1 MNALRFIVDM
11 SVRKKLIF
19 GFGVVLLIS
28 LLSAW
33 LSYGRMQ
40 TIQHLIERLV
50 KVDEIETLVVDARM
64 NEKNYLLRHDEQYIG
79 QALALTQQAAELSE
93 ETRKILRYPEI
104 AAQIGSLQQYLGNY
118 RDSLASLRQHQ
129 QSAIDAQQQLESSAR
144 QAIER
149 FEELEFRLSS
159 EAIRQLRSIGETN
172 GLRMLDV
179 AGQANVL
186 SKAVLM
192 VRQAEKN
199 YVSNRNP
206 LYADEVFK
214 QLQDLATKANVLKNN
229 YQGRN
234 LSERL
239 GADAA
244 AALIDA
250 ALAELGR
257 YRQSFERLQQGYSQ
271 LLDTE
276 DGMTEHA
283 RQMMASASK
292 AAELQVGILQQ
303 NGDEAR
309 LIMLVSTGIAFAA
322 GILIALL
329 ITQSIVAPLHQV
341 VALSRTIAAG
351 DLSRNIRSDRRDEVG
366 QLMQAMQHMTDNLR
380 DLLTRLTSGIEQLA
394 TATEEM
400 SAVTEQTSAG
410 VTQQKMETEQVA
422 TAMNQMTATV
432 LEVARS
438 AEAAAGSALEA
449 DGQARQGAQVVQQ
462 AIARIE
468 NLAGAIEESAGA
480 IERLRQDSGNINTVL
495 DVIKGIAEQTN
506 LLALNAA
513 IEAARAGEAGRG
525 FAVVADEVRAL
536 AKRTQESTVEIEGL
550 IGALQQG
557 AQGAVS
563 TMDTSRQLADSTV
576 EAARQAGSSLDE
588 INQSVSTIQQ
598 MSQQIAT
605 AAEEQTSVAEEINR
619 SVSNIRDV
627 AEQSAAATEETAAT
641 SVSLARLG
649 GELQEQIARFRLA

>member
-1 MNALRFIVDM
+1 MNITQLILDM
-11 SVRKKLIF
+11 KVRNKLML
-19 GFGVVLLIS
+19 GFGVVLLVS
-28 LLSAW
+28 LISAW

-40 TIQHLIERLV
+40 DMQSLIDRLV
-50 KVDEIETLVVDARM
+50 QVDDIESRVVEARM
-64 NEKNYLLRHDEQYIG
+64 NEKNYLLRQDEQYLE
-79 QALALTQQAAELSE
+79 QALAHVDQAATAGTDVLG
-93 ETRKILRYPEI
+93 RLREPDVIE
-104 AAQIGSLQQYLGNY
+104 QIEAMQQYLVRY
-118 RDSLASLRQHQ
+118 RDALASLRQHQ
-129 QSAIDAQQQLESSAR
+129 QASAEARRQLESSAR
-144 QAIER
+144 AAIEK

-159 EAIRQLRSIGETN
+159 EAIRQLRSVTESN

-186 SKAVLM
+186 SKAVLL
-192 VRQAEKN
+192 VRQAESH
-199 YVSNRNP
+199 YLGSRNP
-206 LYADEVFK
+206 LYGDEVEQ
-214 QLQDLATKANVLKNN
+214 QLQDLATKAGVLKTN

-234 LSERL
+234 LSTRL
-239 GADAA
+239 SAADAA
-244 AALIDA
+244 TLVDA
-250 ALAELGR
+250 ALAELER
-257 YRQSFERLQQGYSQ
+257 YRQHFGQLRESDRQ
-271 LLDTE
+271 LLATE
-276 DGMTEHA
+276 AEMTDQARRLVDHA
-283 RQMMASASK
+283 ASAMS
-292 AAELQVGILQQ
+292 LQVAILQR
-303 NGDEAR
+303 NGDQAR
-309 LIMLVSTGIAFAA
+309 IIMLVAAAVALAA
-322 GILIALL
+322 GLLIALL
-329 ITQSIVAPLHQV
+329 ITRSIVGPLGQA

-351 DLSRNIRSDRRDEVG
+351 DLSGNLSTRRKDEVG